1 MIHALI
7 ENTIQSLKGDASYKL
22 DPALSGRALLQV
34 LRYRGGA
41 LLRGSWYRLWLRQ
54 SGGVLFAGR
63 SVCLRHP
70 QFISAGRSVI
80 LEDYVTIDAL
90 SQQGVILGDNVT
102 IARFA
107 TIQCTGVIR
116 KLGVGLTIGNHS
128 AVGAYS
134 FLGAQGGIHIGSH
147 VIMGPRVNIHAENH
161 VYEDW
166 QRPIHLQGE
175 SRLGVVVGDD
185 CWIGAGT
192 IIVDG
197 VNIEK
202 GCVVAAGSVVTQDV
216 PAYSVVGGV
225 PARILKSRKAD
236 SP

>member
-1 MIHALI
+1 MIHSLI
-7 ENTIQSLKGDASYKL
+7 EATIQRLKRDATYRL
-22 DPALSGRALLQV
+22 DPTLTGRALLQV
-34 LRYRGGA
+34 LGYRGGA
-41 LLRGSWYRLWLRQ
+41 LIRGSWHRLWLRQ

-63 SVCLRHP
+63 SVSLRHP

-90 SQQGVILGDNVT
+90 SHQGVNLGDNVT

-116 KLGVGLTIGNHS
+116 NLGVGLTIGNHS

-134 FLGAQGGIHIGSH
+134 FLGAQGGIQIGSH

-161 VYEDW
+161 NYGDW

-175 SRLGVVVGDD
+175 SRRGVAVADD

-197 VNIEK
+197 VRIEQ

-225 PARILKSRKAD
+225 PARILKSRKGE
-236 SP
+236 SQ